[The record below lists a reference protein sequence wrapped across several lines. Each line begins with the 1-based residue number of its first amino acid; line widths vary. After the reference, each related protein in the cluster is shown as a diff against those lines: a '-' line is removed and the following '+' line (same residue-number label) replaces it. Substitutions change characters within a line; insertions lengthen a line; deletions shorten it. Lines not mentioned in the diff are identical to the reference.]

1 MNFGWSQCML
11 DLHNKVNT
19 RALSSEFVYL
29 AIHSGGFPKVV
40 LEFYRKEQMG
50 KKRRILMSS

>member
-1 MNFGWSQCML
+1 ML